1 MSTKGTIYT
10 IKNFRKTT
18 ENNNA
23 FALNKSKE
31 TKLLLHYTKAKRK
44 I

>member
-1 MSTKGTIYT
+1 MSTKRTIYT

-23 FALNKSKE
+23 FALGKDKVDECILYYAKGKNK
-31 TKLLLHYTKAKRK
+31 

>member
-1 MSTKGTIYT
+1 MSTKRTIYT

-23 FALNKSKE
+23 FALNKNKAAE
-31 TKLLLHYTKAKRK
+31 FLLHYTKAKRK

>member
-1 MSTKGTIYT
+1 MSTKRTIYT
-10 IKNFRKTT
+10 IKNFRETT

-23 FALNKSKE
+23 FALNKSKATE
-31 TKLLLHYTKAKRK
+31 FLLHYTKAKRK